1 MDPKN
6 FAIIAIGNILQKDD
20 GLAIFAARYLE
31 ENYSFE
37 PVLEIIQGGVEGI
50 NLLNTF
56 MEYDEILFLDCIDSA
71 DKVGT
76 IYEIPTTELKA
87 SGVIQSSAHEIGLME
102 SLGMLE
108 LMGEAVPPSTLLA
121 MVPSEIK
128 TEIGLSEPLKEN
140 FDLYIRTAIK
150 ILSELGFSVRPK
162 EALVTLEEVIQS
174 FRQWQ

>member
-1 MDPKN
+1 MAQSN

-31 ENYSFE
+31 ENYHFE
-37 PVLEIIQGGVEGI
+37 PALEIIQGGVEGI

-56 MEYDEILFLDCIDSA
+56 MEYAEILFLDCIDSA
-71 DKVGT
+71 DKAGT

-121 MVPSEIK
+121 IVPSEIK
-128 TEIGLSEPLKEN
+128 TEIDLSDPLKEN

-150 ILSELGFSVRPK
+150 ILSERGFSLTLK
-162 EALVTLEEVIQS
+162 DELVTLEEVIQS